1 VIPDLEHSIEFHAI
15 FHPEI
20 QHLFTIC
27 FVVYQACIFLIMPA
41 TATLHP
47 LDFKKIVPLVTGGGS
62 GIGLGLV
69 KEFLQRGSPK
79 VLITGRR
86 LDVLETAASAF
97 PGRIFYKVSDAG
109 SAADREA
116 LLEWVSTQHPDCN
129 ALVNNAGIQRQ
140 FPLALDTG
148 SWDERA
154 TELEI
159 NLHGPVHL
167 CTIFTPYFLNQTK
180 ESDDKIALIANVSSG
195 LAFVPF
201 PAGPVYSA
209 TKAAIHNFT
218 MSLRFSLSDTKVR
231 VVEIVPPA
239 VKTNLGGSH
248 DFGEDLEVYAAA
260 TMDRVEAGEVE
271 VGFGFSETARL
282 ADRATVEGLMDNMSA
297 MMRVTKY
304 SAN

>member
-1 VIPDLEHSIEFHAI
+1 VQKLVHF
-15 FHPEI
+15 
-20 QHLFTIC
+20 
-27 FVVYQACIFLIMPA
+27 IMP
-41 TATLHP
+41 ATLHP

-62 GIGLGLV
+62 GIGFGLV
-69 KEFLQRGSPK
+69 QEFLKRGSPK
-79 VLITGRR
+79 ALITGRR
-86 LDVLETAASAF
+86 LDVLEKAASQF
-97 PGRIFYKVSDAG
+97 PGRIFYQVSDAG
-109 SAADREA
+109 SATDREA
-116 LLEWVSTQHPDCN
+116 LLEWVSTQHGDCN
-129 ALVNNAGIQRQ
+129 ALINNAGIQRQ

-159 NLHGPVHL
+159 NLHGPIHL

-180 ESDDKIALIANVSSG
+180 DSDDKMALIANVSSG

-209 TKAAIHNFT
+209 TKAAIHNYT
-218 MSLRFSLSDTKVR
+218 MSLRYSLSDTKVR

-248 DFGEDLEVYAAA
+248 DFGEELDVYAAA
-260 TMDRVEAGEVE
+260 TMDRVEAGEAE

-282 ADRATVEGLMDNMSA
+282 ADRATVEG
-297 MMRVTKY
+297 MMENLATTMHVTKY
-304 SAN
+304 PAN